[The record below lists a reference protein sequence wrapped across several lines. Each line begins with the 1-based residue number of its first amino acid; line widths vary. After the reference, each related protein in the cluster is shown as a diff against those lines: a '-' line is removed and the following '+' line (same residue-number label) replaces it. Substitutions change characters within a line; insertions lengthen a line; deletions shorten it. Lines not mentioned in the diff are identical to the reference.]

1 MLEDSKTGDKS
12 NLLVKEE
19 KDNLNNTFEEKF
31 RETSDFS
38 TETEIVQCYFCDYV
52 TQRSELKIHIN
63 QVHGGSDQPVVYRP
77 IIKKLRKETST
88 QQQDKSE
95 NVNKQLNCKQNM
107 AENSEKIVSTQS
119 RTIIQCHIC
128 HKIFKNNSRLS
139 SHMVTA
145 HSEERNFSC
154 SHCDLKFKISAVLTR
169 HIKRVHKKELNYIC
183 DLCGKKLFDAWRLKI
198 HKESHARGK
207 IYMP

>member
-12 NLLVKEE
+12 TLLVNNKEE
-19 KDNLNNTFEEKF
+19 NDNNLNDTFEEKF
-31 RETSDFS
+31 RESDFL

-52 TQRSELKIHIN
+52 TQRSELKIHMN
-63 QVHGGSDQPVVYRP
+63 QVHGGSDQPVVNRP
-77 IIKKLRKETST
+77 MIKKLRNKE
-88 QQQDKSE
+88 KSE
-95 NVNKQLNCKQNM
+95 NVNKQLMNCKQNT
-107 AENSEKIVSTQS
+107 KDP
-119 RTIIQCHIC
+119 IQCHIC

-139 SHMVTA
+139 SHMATA

-183 DLCGKKLFDAWRLKI
+183 DICGKKLFDAWRLKI

-207 IYMP
+207 ISHMP